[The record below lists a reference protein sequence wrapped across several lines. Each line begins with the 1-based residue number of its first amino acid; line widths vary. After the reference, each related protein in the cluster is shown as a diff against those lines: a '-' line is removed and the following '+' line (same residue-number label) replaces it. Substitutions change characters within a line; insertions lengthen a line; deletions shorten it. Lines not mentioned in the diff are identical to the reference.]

1 MANGQ
6 VATPA
11 GSGTSHARK
20 FGIFTQGEDVVIKAL
35 FVWKLIGFWGRGK
48 GGILA
53 RWKTVA
59 TTFFILA
66 PIPTR
71 DGIFW
76 LTHVLKG

>member
-1 MANGQ
+1 MFALLLDGTARVTSMANGQ

-53 RWKTVA
+53 RWK
-59 TTFFILA
+59 L
-66 PIPTR
+66 
-71 DGIFW
+71 
-76 LTHVLKG
+76 